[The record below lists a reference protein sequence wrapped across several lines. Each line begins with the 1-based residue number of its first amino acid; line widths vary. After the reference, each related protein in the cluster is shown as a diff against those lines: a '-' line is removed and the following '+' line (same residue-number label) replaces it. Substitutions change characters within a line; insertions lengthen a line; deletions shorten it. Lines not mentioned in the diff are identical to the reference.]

1 MGKHRIMNWHYVKDN
16 TQTGPVD
23 QAALEALFRAGT
35 INASTLVWSPGM
47 ETWIPYS
54 EARPGQPPAIIGNEA
69 VCAECGKAFDK
80 GEMIRHGEA
89 WVCAACKPV
98 FLQKLSEGVEPV
110 TGAMRYAGFWIR
122 FAAKFVD
129 GIIMSVLLLLP
140 MIAIMASMGTFERS
154 SEEPSE
160 AEMIVQLVFQIVYF
174 AVYGAYSIFFVG
186 KYGATPGKMACKIK
200 VVDGTGA
207 KIGYGR
213 ATGRFFAEFLSGLI
227 CYIGY
232 IMVAFD
238 EEKRALHDRI
248 CNTRVIYK

>member
-1 MGKHRIMNWHYVKDN
+1 MNWHYVKDN

-47 ETWIPYS
+47 ETWLPYS
-54 EARPGQPPAIIGNEA
+54 EALPGPPPAIIRKE
-69 VCAECGKAFDK
+69 
-80 GEMIRHGEA
+80 
-89 WVCAACKPV
+89 
-98 FLQKLSEGVEPV
+98 KLSEGVEPV
-110 TGAMRYAGFWIR
+110 TVAMRYAGFWIR

-129 GIIMSVLLLLP
+129 GIIMSVLVVVP
-140 MIAIMASMGTFERS
+140 MIAIMASMGMFERS

-160 AEMIVQLVFQIVYF
+160 AEIIVQLVFQIVYV

-200 VVDGTGA
+200 VVDETGA

-213 ATGRFFAEFLSGLI
+213 ATGRFFAEFLSSLL

-248 CNTRVIYK
+248 CHTRVIYK

>member
-1 MGKHRIMNWHYVKDN
+1 MNWHYVKDN

-47 ETWIPYS
+47 ETWLPYS

-69 VCAECGKAFDK
+69 VCAECGKTFDK

-110 TGAMRYAGFWIR
+110 AVAMRYAGFWIR

-129 GIIMSVLLLLP
+129 GIIMSVLLVVP
-140 MIAIMASMGTFERS
+140 MIALAAS
-154 SEEPSE
+154 
-160 AEMIVQLVFQIVYF
+160 
-174 AVYGAYSIFFVG
+174 FVTS
-186 KYGATPGKMACKIK
+186 ATSWLLLTRKSAPCM
-200 VVDGTGA
+200 TES
-207 KIGYGR
+207 
-213 ATGRFFAEFLSGLI
+213 ATLG
-227 CYIGY
+227 
-232 IMVAFD
+232 
-238 EEKRALHDRI
+238 
-248 CNTRVIYK
+248 

>member
-1 MGKHRIMNWHYVKDN
+1 MNWHYVKDN

-47 ETWIPYS
+47 ETWLPYS
-54 EARPGQPPAIIGNEA
+54 EALPGLPPAIIGKE
-69 VCAECGKAFDK
+69 
-80 GEMIRHGEA
+80 
-89 WVCAACKPV
+89 
-98 FLQKLSEGVEPV
+98 KLSEGVEPV
-110 TGAMRYAGFWIR
+110 TVAMRYAGFWIR

-129 GIIMSVLLLLP
+129 GIIMSVLVVVP
-140 MIAIMASMGTFERS
+140 MIAIMASMGMFERS

-160 AEMIVQLVFQIVYF
+160 AEIIVQLVFQIVYV

-200 VVDGTGA
+200 VVDETGA
-207 KIGYGR
+207 NIVYGR
-213 ATGRFFAEFLSGLI
+213 ATGRFFAEFLSSLL

-248 CNTRVIYK
+248 CHTRVIYK

>member
-1 MGKHRIMNWHYVKDN
+1 MNWHYVKDN
-16 TQTGPVD
+16 KQTGPVD
-23 QAALEALFRAGT
+23 HTELEALFRAGT
-35 INASTLVWSPGM
+35 INNNTLVWSPGM
-47 ETWIPYS
+47 ETWLPYS
-54 EARPGQPPAIIGNEA
+54 EARAEKPPATTGNEA
-69 VCAECGKAFDK
+69 VCAECGKTFDK

-89 WVCAACKPV
+89 WVCAACKSV

-122 FAAKFVD
+122 FVAKFLD
-129 GIIMSVLLLLP
+129 GIIMSVLVLVP

-154 SEEPSE
+154 SEEPSQ
-160 AEMIVQLVFQIVYF
+160 AEIIVQLVFQIVYF

-200 VVDGTGA
+200 VVDGSGA
-207 KIGYGR
+207 KIGYAR
-213 ATGRFFAEFLSGLI
+213 ATGRFFAEFLSGLL

-248 CNTRVIYK
+248 CNTRVVYK

>member
-1 MGKHRIMNWHYVKDN
+1 MNWHYVKDN

-23 QAALEALFRAGT
+23 QATLEALFRAGT

-47 ETWIPYS
+47 ETWLPYS
-54 EARPGQPPAIIGNEA
+54 EALPGPPPAIIGKE
-69 VCAECGKAFDK
+69 
-80 GEMIRHGEA
+80 
-89 WVCAACKPV
+89 
-98 FLQKLSEGVEPV
+98 KLSEGVEPV
-110 TGAMRYAGFWIR
+110 TVAMRYAGFWIR

-129 GIIMSVLLLLP
+129 GIIMSVLVVVP
-140 MIAIMASMGTFERS
+140 MIAIMASMGMFERS

-160 AEMIVQLVFQIVYF
+160 AEIIVQLVFQIVYV

-186 KYGATPGKMACKIK
+186 TYGATPGKMVCKIK
-200 VVDGTGA
+200 VVDETAA

-213 ATGRFFAEFLSGLI
+213 ATGRFFAEFLSGLL

-248 CNTRVIYK
+248 CHTRVIYK

>member
-1 MGKHRIMNWHYVKDN
+1 MNWHYVKDN

-35 INASTLVWSPGM
+35 INAGTLVWSPGM
-47 ETWIPYS
+47 ETWLPYS
-54 EARPGQPPAIIGNEA
+54 EARPGQPLATIGNEA
-69 VCAECGKAFDK
+69 VCAECGKTFDK

-122 FAAKFVD
+122 FAAKLVD
-129 GIIMSVLLLLP
+129 GIIMSVLLVVP
-140 MIAIMASMGTFERS
+140 MIAIMASMGMLERS

-174 AVYGAYSIFFVG
+174 AVYGAYSIVFVG

-213 ATGRFFAEFLSGLI
+213 ATGRFFAEFLSGLL

-232 IMVAFD
+232 VMVAFD

>member
-1 MGKHRIMNWHYVKDN
+1 MNWHYVKDN

-47 ETWIPYS
+47 ESWLPYS
-54 EARPGQPPAIIGNEA
+54 EARARQANPPATDRCNEA
-69 VCAECGKAFDK
+69 VMRCD
-80 GEMIRHGEA
+80 M
-89 WVCAACKPV
+89 
-98 FLQKLSEGVEPV
+98 S
-110 TGAMRYAGFWIR
+110 AMSDVR
-122 FAAKFVD
+122 
-129 GIIMSVLLLLP
+129 
-140 MIAIMASMGTFERS
+140 GT
-154 SEEPSE
+154 
-160 AEMIVQLVFQIVYF
+160 IVQLVFQIVYF

-200 VVDGTGA
+200 VVDETGA

-213 ATGRFFAEFLSGLI
+213 ATGRFFAEFLSGLL

>member
-1 MGKHRIMNWHYVKDN
+1 MNWHYVKDN

-23 QAALEALFRAGT
+23 QATLEALFRAGT

-122 FAAKFVD
+122 FAAKLVD
-129 GIIMSVLLLLP
+129 GIIMGVLLGLP
-140 MIAIMASMGTFERS
+140 MIAIMASMGALEDP
-154 SEEPSE
+154 SEEPSDT
-160 AEMIVQLVFQIVYF
+160 AVLIQLMFQIIYF
-174 AVYGAYSIFFVG
+174 VAYGAYSIFFIG
-186 KYGATPGKMACKIK
+186 KYGATLGKMACKIK
-200 VVDGTGA
+200 VVDATGT

-213 ATGRFFAEFLSGLI
+213 ATGRFFAEILSGLI
-227 CYIGY
+227 FYIGY

-238 EEKRALHDRI
+238 DQKRALHDRI